1 MKRLLFILCLICSAE
16 VFAQHYTIE
25 YWFDQNHVSRDTVSV
40 DTSAWQMQLDVGH
53 LEGGTHL
60 LHMQIRDTARNYCA
74 PRSFVFYNSYNI
86 DSVGYRMWFD
96 HDYTNSQAGYLGEGN
111 TLVDVN
117 TLANGLHT
125 MNLQIGSG
133 QNAELHGYIFYKHM
147 VDAGTA
153 PNVEYTCWFD
163 QDYTHR
169 QTGTLNNGNIL
180 IDVDSLDNGVHT
192 INWQFGGEDDA
203 DLHSYLFY
211 KHTAVGSVFSHTEY
225 TCWFDQGF
233 DNRQSGTLNSG
244 SFLLDVDTL
253 ENGVHLFNVQLG
265 TGMQAELHSYIF
277 YNASSLDS
285 SFSNAEYVCWFEQNY
300 ANRQAGTLGSGN
312 FLLDDD
318 SLTAGTHILNLQL
331 GDGLNAELHSYI
343 FYKTFS
349 PDSVFPN
356 VGYVCWFDQNYAN
369 RQTGTLESGNLLFD
383 VDSLE
388 GGIHIFN
395 IQFGDGLD
403 AELHSYVFYKELDYD
418 SIFRNTEY
426 VRWFDQDYANRQVG
440 VVDSGYMLIDISSM
454 TIGPHYL
461 NMQFGEGS
469 EAELRSLLFY
479 KVETFYDT
487 AILDV
492 CDWTLWYDSVYTVS
506 GEYGQERDAILPNCY
521 DTVATLY
528 LNVRYSST
536 GDTAATVCDSF
547 LWYGNNYT
555 ESGLPVH
562 HTTNIVGCDSTTT
575 LNLTVNYSTLVD
587 TMAIVCD
594 SFMWHGITYTADTM
608 SVYHT
613 TNALG
618 CDSTITLNLT
628 VNYATVGDTFAVVC
642 DSFMWHGVTYIDDT
656 MPVYHLLNA
665 SGCDSTLSLNLTILH
680 STARDTAAIACDWFE
695 WYGTEYYESSDSST
709 HTLTNAVGCDSVV
722 TLYLTINHSMI
733 DTIVASV
740 TGSYEW
746 QGYVLDSSGTYLDS
760 LQTVDGCD
768 SILVLQLTILQGI
781 QEVGDRMIN
790 VYPNPTSGKVKVDS
804 DDVTRIDV
812 YNTNGQLVKS
822 VSGNNVVNMT
832 LLPSGIYTLKVATR
846 KSSFVCKVI
855 KK

>member
-1 MKRLLFILCLICSAE
+1 MKRLLFIFCLICSAE
-16 VFAQHYTIE
+16 VYAQHYTVE
-25 YWFDQNHVSRDTVSV
+25 YWFDQNYNSRDTVSV
-40 DTSAWQMQLDVGH
+40 DSSVWQMQLDVGH

-60 LHMQIRDTARNYCA
+60 LHIQIRDAERNYCA

-96 HDYTNSQAGYLGEGN
+96 QDYSNYQTGYLNDGT
-111 TLVDVN
+111 TLIDIN
-117 TLANGLHT
+117 SLANGLHT
-125 MNLQIGSG
+125 MNFQIGSG
-133 QNAELHGYIFYKHM
+133 QNAELHGYIFYKNM
-147 VDAGTA
+147 VDASAA
-153 PNVEYTCWFD
+153 PNVDYTYWFD

-169 QTGTLNNGNIL
+169 HTGTLNNGNLL

-192 INWQFGGEDDA
+192 INWQLGGEDDS
-203 DLHSYLFY
+203 DLNSYLFY
-211 KHTAVGSVFSHTEY
+211 KHTAVDSVFSHTEY
-225 TCWFDQGF
+225 MCWFDQGF
-233 DNRQSGTLNSG
+233 DNRQSGILNSG
-244 SFLLDVDTL
+244 NFLLDVDTL

-277 YNASSLDS
+277 YNASPLDS
-285 SFSNAEYVCWFEQNY
+285 SFSNAEYVCWFDQHY

-312 FLLDDD
+312 FLLNVD
-318 SLTAGTHILNLQL
+318 SLISGTHILNLQL
-331 GDGLNAELHSYI
+331 GDGVNAELHSYI

-356 VGYVCWFDQNYAN
+356 VRYVCWFDQNYAN

-395 IQFGDGLD
+395 LQFGDGLD
-403 AELHSYVFYKELDYD
+403 AELHSYIFYKELDYD

-440 VVDSGYMLIDISSM
+440 VVDSGYMLIDINSM

-461 NMQFGEGS
+461 NLQFGEGL
-469 EAELRSLLFY
+469 EAELRSFLFY

-492 CDWTLWYDSVYTVS
+492 CDWTLWYDSIYTVS

-536 GDTAATVCDSF
+536 GDTAATVCDSL
-547 LWYGNNYT
+547 LWYGNTHT
-555 ESGLPVH
+555 ESASPVH
-562 HTTNIVGCDSTTT
+562 HTTNIAGCDSTTT
-575 LNLTVNYSTLVD
+575 LSLTVNYSTLGD

-594 SFMWHGITYTADTM
+594 SFMWYGITYNADTM
-608 SVYHT
+608 PVYHT

-628 VNYATVGDTFAVVC
+628 VNYATVGDTLAFVC
-642 DSFMWHGVTYIDDT
+642 DSFMWHGVTYTADT
-656 MPVYHLLNA
+656 MPVYHLPNA
-665 SGCDSTLSLNLTILH
+665 LGCDSTLTLNLTILH
-680 STARDTAAIACDWFE
+680 STSGDTTAIACDRFD
-695 WYGTEYYESSDSST
+695 WYGTEYYESSDSAT
-709 HTLTNAVGCDSVV
+709 YTLTNAVGCDSVV
-722 TLYLTINHSMI
+722 TLYLTINHSTV
-733 DTIVASV
+733 DTIVTSA

-746 QGYVLDSSGTYLDS
+746 QGFVLDSSGTYLDS

-781 QEVGDRMIN
+781 QEVGNGIIS
-790 VYPNPTSGKVKVDS
+790 VYPNPTSGRIKVAAN
-804 DDVTRIDV
+804 DVTRIDV
-812 YNTNGQLVKS
+812 YNVNGQLVKTVDKKS
-822 VSGNNVVNMT
+822 VIDISS
-832 LLPSGIYTLKVATR
+832 LPSGVYALRVETNLST
-846 KSSFVCKVI
+846 FVCKII
-855 KK
+855 KQ

>member
-16 VFAQHYTIE
+16 VFAQHYTVE

-125 MNLQIGSG
+125 MNFQIGSG

-163 QDYTHR
+163 QDYTNR
-169 QTGTLNNGNIL
+169 QTGTLNNGNML

-192 INWQFGGEDDA
+192 INWQFGDGVNAE
-203 DLHSYLFY
+203 LHGYLFY
-211 KHTAVGSVFSHTEY
+211 KHTAVDSVFSHTKY
-225 TCWFDQGF
+225 MCWFDQDF

-244 SFLLDVDTL
+244 NFLLEVDTL
-253 ENGVHLFNVQLG
+253 KNGVHLFNLQLG
-265 TGMQAELHSYIF
+265 TGAQAELHSYIF

-285 SFSNAEYVCWFEQNY
+285 SFSNAEYVCWFDQNY
-300 ANRQAGTLGSGN
+300 INKQTGTLGSGN
-312 FLLDDD
+312 FLLDVD
-318 SLTAGTHILNLQL
+318 SLTAGTHIFNLQL
-331 GDGLNAELHSYI
+331 GSGFNAELHSYI

-356 VGYVCWFDQNYAN
+356 VEYVCWFDQNYAN
-369 RQTGTLESGNLLFD
+369 RQTGTLGTGNLLFD
-383 VDSLE
+383 VDSLD

-395 IQFGDGLD
+395 LQFGDGME
-403 AELHSYVFYKELDYD
+403 AELHSYVFYKELEYD

-440 VVDSGYMLIDISSM
+440 VIDSGYMLIDISSM

-461 NMQFGEGS
+461 NLQLGEGS
-469 EAELRSLLFY
+469 DAELRSFLFY

-492 CDWTLWYDSVYTVS
+492 CDWTLWYDSIYTVS
-506 GEYGQERDAILPNCY
+506 GEYGQERAAILPNCY

-547 LWYGNNYT
+547 LWYGNTYT
-555 ESGLPVH
+555 ESASPMH
-562 HTTNIVGCDSTTT
+562 HTTNMVGCDSTTT
-575 LNLTVNYSTLVD
+575 LNLTINHSTLGD

-594 SFMWHGITYTADTM
+594 SFMWYGITYTADTM
-608 SVYHT
+608 PVYHT
-613 TNALG
+613 TNAMG

-628 VNYATVGDTFAVVC
+628 VNYATFGDTLAVVC
-642 DSFMWHGVTYIDDT
+642 DSFMWHGVTYTADT
-656 MPVYHLLNA
+656 MPVIHLPNV
-665 SGCDSTLSLNLTILH
+665 SGCDSTLTLNLTILQ
-680 STARDTAAIACDWFE
+680 SSVGDTTAIACDWFE
-695 WYGTEYYESSDSST
+695 WYGTEYYESSDSAT
-709 HTLTNAVGCDSVV
+709 YTLANAVGCDSVV
-722 TLYLTINHSMI
+722 TLYLTINHSTV
-733 DTIVASV
+733 DTIVASA

-746 QGYVLDSSGTYLDS
+746 QGYMMDSSGVYLDS

-781 QEVGDRMIN
+781 QEVDDGMIT
-790 VYPNPTSGKVKVDS
+790 VYPNPTSGRIKVAA
-804 DDVTRIDV
+804 DDVLRIDV
-812 YNTNGQLVKS
+812 YNINGQLVKTAFKES
-822 VSGNNVVNMT
+822 VIDISA
-832 LLPSGIYTLKVATR
+832 LPSGVYTLKVETM
-846 KSSFVCKVI
+846 KSSAICKMI

>member
-1 MKRLLFILCLICSAE
+1 MKRLLFIFFLICSAE
-16 VFAQHYTIE
+16 VFAQHYTVE
-25 YWFDQNHVSRDTVSV
+25 YWFDQNYGSRDTVSV
-40 DTSAWQMQLDVGH
+40 NAPTWQMQLDVAH
-53 LEGGTHL
+53 LDGGTHL
-60 LHMQIRDTARNYCA
+60 LYLQIRDTARNYCS
-74 PRSFVFYNSYNI
+74 PRSFLFYNSSNI
-86 DSVGYRMWFD
+86 DSIAYRTWFD
-96 HDYTNSQAGYLGEGN
+96 QDYSNNQIGYINDGTTLIDINS
-111 TLVDVN
+111 
-117 TLANGLHT
+117 LANGLHT

-147 VDAGTA
+147 VDTGAN

-163 QDYTHR
+163 QDYTNR
-169 QTGTLNNGNIL
+169 QMGTLNNGNML

-192 INWQFGGEDDA
+192 INWQLGGEDDA
-203 DLHSYLFY
+203 ELHSYLFY
-211 KHTAVGSVFSHTEY
+211 KHTTVDSVFSHTNY
-225 TCWFDQGF
+225 MCWFDQGF
-233 DNRQSGTLNSG
+233 DDRQSGTLNSG
-244 SFLLDVDTL
+244 NFLLDVDTL
-253 ENGVHLFNVQLG
+253 ENGVHLFNLQLG
-265 TGMQAELHSYIF
+265 TGTRAELHSYIF
-277 YNASSLDS
+277 YKTSSLDS
-285 SFSNAEYVCWFEQNY
+285 SFSNAEYVCWFDQDY

-312 FLLDDD
+312 FLLDVD

-356 VGYVCWFDQNYAN
+356 VEYVCWFDQSHSN
-369 RQTGTLESGNLLFD
+369 RQTGILGTGNLLID
-383 VDSLE
+383 VDSLD
-388 GGIHIFN
+388 GGIHILN
-395 IQFGDGLD
+395 LQFGDGLE
-403 AELHSYVFYKELDYD
+403 AELHSYIFYKELDYD

-461 NMQFGEGS
+461 NLQFGEGS
-469 EAELRSLLFY
+469 EAELRSFLFY

-492 CDWTLWYDSVYTVS
+492 CDWTLWYDSIYTVS
-506 GEYGQERDAILPNCY
+506 GEYGQEREAILPNCH

-547 LWYGNNYT
+547 LWYGNTYM
-555 ESGLPVH
+555 ESASPVH
-562 HTTNIVGCDSTTT
+562 HTTNMVGCDSTTT
-575 LNLTVNYSTLVD
+575 LNLTVNYSTLGD

-608 SVYHT
+608 PVYHA

-618 CDSTITLNLT
+618 CDSTIILNLT

-665 SGCDSTLSLNLTILH
+665 SGCDSTLSLNLTIIY
-680 STARDTAAIACDWFE
+680 STAGDTAAIACDWFE
-695 WYGTEYYESSDSST
+695 WYGTEYYECSDSST

-733 DTIVASV
+733 DTIVDFA

-781 QEVGDRMIN
+781 QEVGDGMIN

-822 VSGNNVVNMT
+822 VSGNNVVDIT